1 MSDNINEEI
10 MNNLP
15 EEENATDAIGASDDI
30 EDIEDEI
37 YTLTDEEGNEAR
49 FELAGTRELNGE
61 TYYALIPIEN
71 DKDEYV
77 ILKSEISE
85 NNEEMLESMTMMSLT
100 AFPKYLI
107 MSFSVKLIT
116 IYNLVFITA
125 PVKVLHVKL
134 FGFNGIRL

>member
-1 MSDNINEEI
+1 MSDNNNEEF

-15 EEENATDAIGASDDI
+15 DEEPVSDSAGEPDDI

-71 DKDEYV
+71 
-77 ILKSEISE
+77 
-85 NNEEMLESMTMMSLT
+85 
-100 AFPKYLI
+100 LI
-107 MSFSVKLIT
+107 KRICNSQ
-116 IYNLVFITA
+116 
-125 PVKVLHVKL
+125 
-134 FGFNGIRL
+134 IRN

>member
-1 MSDNINEEI
+1 MSDNNNEEF

-15 EEENATDAIGASDDI
+15 DEEPVSDSAGEPDDI

-37 YTLTDEEGNEAR
+37 YTLTDEEGNEAQ

-85 NNEEMLESMTMMSLT
+85 NNEEML
-100 AFPKYLI
+100 
-107 MSFSVKLIT
+107 VT
-116 IYNLVFITA
+116 IDDDDEFNNISEIFDNE
-125 PVKVLHVKL
+125 L
-134 FGFNGIRL
+134 FGEIDYDL

>member
-1 MSDNINEEI
+1 MSDNNNEEF

-15 EEENATDAIGASDDI
+15 EEEPVSDSAGEPDDI

-85 NNEEMLESMTMMSLT
+85 NNEEML
-100 AFPKYLI
+100 
-107 MSFSVKLIT
+107 VT
-116 IYNLVFITA
+116 IDDDDEFNNISEIFDNE
-125 PVKVLHVKL
+125 L
-134 FGFNGIRL
+134 FGEIDYDL

>member
-10 MNNLP
+10 MNDLP
-15 EEENATDAIGASDDI
+15 DEENVTDAIGAS
-30 EDIEDEI
+30 DIEDEI

-85 NNEEMLESMTMMSLT
+85 NNEEML
-100 AFPKYLI
+100 
-107 MSFSVKLIT
+107 VT
-116 IYNLVFITA
+116 IDDDDEFNSISEIFDNE
-125 PVKVLHVKL
+125 L
-134 FGFNGIRL
+134 FGEIDYDL

>member
-15 EEENATDAIGASDDI
+15 DEENATDAIGASDDI

-85 NNEEMLESMTMMSLT
+85 NNEEMLVTIDDDDEFNSISEIYDNEL
-100 AFPKYLI
+100 FGEIDYDLK
-107 MSFSVKLIT
+107 FS
-116 IYNLVFITA
+116 IYNRPCKSFA
-125 PVKVLHVKL
+125 RKVV
-134 FGFNGIRL
+134 RL